1 MRTRGDIIMKIASLL
16 LAAGLALGVSAPAAA
31 AAYPER
37 PIRLVVPFPA
47 GSTTDAMARFL
58 GERVA
63 RTLGQSVIVE
73 NKAGAQGSIAASE
86 VSRAAPDG
94 YTLLVGTNSTQSA
107 NVHLFHKLSYDPSR
121 DFAGITQFTMN
132 PLVLVVRP
140 DLPVQDVAQFIAY
153 AKAHPGRLNYGTG
166 NTGSLAAAQML
177 KSMAGIQAM
186 DVPYAGTPQAITDLL
201 AGRLD
206 FMITDI
212 SVTRPY
218 IEAGKLRALAV
229 TPRQGVASLPDTP
242 TLAQSGLPD
251 YEFVA
256 WGGLFAPAATPAPI
270 IDRLNQAFVQALQ
283 SAEASAFFAKQGQ
296 EAAPRTP
303 RAFDDYVAAQTVLWG
318 ELLAA
323 AGQKKQ

>member
-1 MRTRGDIIMKIASLL
+1 MRVAQWLVLGCLSLGIA
-16 LAAGLALGVSAPAAA
+16 VSANAADDYPA
-31 AAYPER
+31 R
-37 PIRLVVPFPA
+37 PVHLVVPFPA

-63 RTLGQSVIVE
+63 KTLGQSVVVE

-86 VSRAAPDG
+86 VSRAKADG
-94 YTLLVGTNSTQSA
+94 YTLLVDTNSTQSA
-107 NVHLFHKLSYDPSR
+107 NVHLFKQLPYDPAR
-121 DFAGITQFTMN
+121 DFAAITQFTMN

-140 DLPVQDVAQFIAY
+140 DLPAKNVEEFLAY
-153 AKAHPGRLNYGTG
+153 AKANPGKLNYGTG

-186 DVPYAGTPQAITDLL
+186 DVPYAGTPQAITDVL

-218 IEAGKLRALAV
+218 VEAGKLRALAV
-229 TPRQGVASLPDTP
+229 TPKARVASFPDVP
-242 TLAQSGLPD
+242 TFAEAGLPD

-256 WGGLFAPAATPAPI
+256 WGGLFAPAGTPAPVI
-270 IDRLNQAFVQALQ
+270 ERLNQAFVQALN
-283 SAEASAFFAKQGQ
+283 SDEAAAFFAKQGQ
-296 EAAPRTP
+296 QAAPRTP
-303 RAFDDYVAAQTVLWG
+303 QEFTDYVVAQTDLWG
-318 ELLAA
+318 ELLTA
-323 AGQKKQ
+323 AGQTKK

>member
-1 MRTRGDIIMKIASLL
+1 MKMASLL
-16 LAAGLALGVSAPAAA
+16 LAASLAFAGTAPAFAA
-31 AAYPER
+31 SDYPAR

-63 RTLGQSVIVE
+63 KTLGQSVIVE

-107 NVHLFHKLSYDPSR
+107 NVHLFNKLSYDPGR
-121 DFAGITQFTMN
+121 DFAAITQFTMN

-140 DLPVQDVAQFIAY
+140 DLPAQDVKQFIAY
-153 AKAHPGRLNYGTG
+153 AKANPGELNYGTG
-166 NTGSLAAAQML
+166 NSGSLAAAQML

-229 TPRQGVASLPDTP
+229 TPRERVASLPDIP

-256 WGGLFAPAATPAPI
+256 WGGLFAPAATPAPV
-270 IDRLNQAFVQALQ
+270 IDRLNQAFVAALK
-283 SAEASAFFAKQGQ
+283 SDEASVFFAKQGQ

-303 RAFDDYVAAQTVLWG
+303 RAFNDYVAAQTVLWG

>member
-1 MRTRGDIIMKIASLL
+1 MRFTKWAM
-16 LAAGLALGVSAPAAA
+16 LACLSLGVAAQAAA
-31 AAYPER
+31 ANEYPSR
-37 PIRLVVPFPA
+37 SVHLVVPFPA

-63 RTLGQSVIVE
+63 KALGQSVIVE

-86 VSRAAPDG
+86 VSRAAADG

-107 NVHLFHKLSYDPSR
+107 NVHLFKKLPYDPAR
-121 DFAGITQFTMN
+121 DFAAITQFTMN
-132 PLVLVVRP
+132 PLILVVRP
-140 DLPVQDVAQFIAY
+140 DLPAQDVEQFLAY
-153 AKAHPGRLNYGTG
+153 AKANPGKLNYGTG

-186 DVPYAGTPQAITDLL
+186 EVPYAGTPQAITDLL

-229 TPRQGVASLPDTP
+229 TPRERVVSLPDIP
-242 TLAQSGLPD
+242 TFAEAGLPD

-256 WGGLFAPAATPAPI
+256 WGGLFAPSGTPAPVV
-270 IDRLNQAFVQALQ
+270 DRLNQVFVQALQ
-283 SAEASAFFAKQGQ
+283 SDEAAAFFAKQGQ
-296 EAAPRTP
+296 QAAPRTP
-303 RAFDDYVAAQTVLWG
+303 QDFADYVVAQTDLWG

>member
-1 MRTRGDIIMKIASLL
+1 
-16 LAAGLALGVSAPAAA
+16 
-31 AAYPER
+31 
-37 PIRLVVPFPA
+37 
-47 GSTTDAMARFL
+47 
-58 GERVA
+58 
-63 RTLGQSVIVE
+63 
-73 NKAGAQGSIAASE
+73 
-86 VSRAAPDG
+86 
-94 YTLLVGTNSTQSA
+94 
-107 NVHLFHKLSYDPSR
+107 
-121 DFAGITQFTMN
+121 
-132 PLVLVVRP
+132 VRP

-229 TPRQGVASLPDTP
+229 TPRQRVASLPDTP

>member
-1 MRTRGDIIMKIASLL
+1 MRIAQWLVLGCLSFGI
-16 LAAGLALGVSAPAAA
+16 AASASAADDYPA
-31 AAYPER
+31 R
-37 PIRLVVPFPA
+37 PVHLVVPFPA

-63 RTLGQSVIVE
+63 KTLGQSVVVE

-86 VSRAAPDG
+86 VSRAKADG

-107 NVHLFHKLSYDPSR
+107 NVHLFKKLPYDPAR
-121 DFAGITQFTMN
+121 DFAAITQFTMN

-140 DLPVQDVAQFIAY
+140 DLPVKSVEEFLAY
-153 AKAHPGRLNYGTG
+153 AKANPGKLNYGTG

-186 DVPYAGTPQAITDLL
+186 DVPYAGTPQAITDVL

-218 IEAGKLRALAV
+218 VEAGKLRALAV
-229 TPRQGVASLPDTP
+229 TPKERVASFPDVP
-242 TLAQSGLPD
+242 TFAEAGLPD

-256 WGGLFAPAATPAPI
+256 WGGLFAPAGTPAPVI
-270 IDRLNQAFVQALQ
+270 ERLNQAFVQALK
-283 SAEASAFFAKQGQ
+283 SDEAAAFFARQGQ
-296 EAAPRTP
+296 QAAPRTP
-303 RAFDDYVAAQTVLWG
+303 QAFTDYVVAQTDLWG
-318 ELLAA
+318 ELLTA
-323 AGQKKQ
+323 AGQTKK